1 MSEVKRRNAAR
12 IAAVAALA
20 VICVALP
27 FVFPPFRVS
36 QFTIVIVYAIATL
49 GLTVLTGYAGAV
61 SVGHGAF
68 FAVGAYTAAILI
80 DHTGWPHLAT
90 LPTAGLVTGAAGY
103 AFGRP
108 ALRIRGLYLALLTLA
123 LAVIVPPLAARFEG
137 LTGGSQG
144 LVVDSP
150 QAPSWTGLAEDQWM
164 YFVALA
170 VAVPMFLFARN
181 AVLSGPGR
189 ALLAA
194 ADNDVVAGTLG
205 VDVSRYRTAA
215 FVMGTTYAGV
225 AGGLFVLASGFVSP
239 GSFTVPLS
247 LLFMSALVVGG
258 LRSIAGAVYG
268 AAFIEFV
275 PLYAGDVDP
284 GLSGIV
290 YGAALLLV
298 IFLVPGGL
306 AELLRAAWVRV
317 AGLRRR
323 EVVTAVRGAP
333 AGGE

>member
-1 MSEVKRRNAAR
+1 MSKRAMRT
-12 IAAVAALA
+12 AAVVALA
-20 VICVALP
+20 LVCVALP

-68 FAVGAYTAAILI
+68 FAVGAYCAAILVE
-80 DHTGWPHLAT
+80 HAGWPYLAT
-90 LPTAGLVTGAAGY
+90 LPVAGLVAGAAGY

-108 ALRIRGLYLALLTLA
+108 ALRVRGLYLALLTLA
-123 LAVIVPPLAARFEG
+123 LAVVVPPLAARFEG

-144 LVVDSP
+144 LVVGSP
-150 QAPSWTGLAEDQWM
+150 EPPGWTGLAADQWM

-170 VAVPMFLFARN
+170 VAVPMFAFARN
-181 AVLSGPGR
+181 AVRSAPGR

-205 VDVSRYRTAA
+205 VDVSRYRTVA

-225 AGGLFVLASGFVSP
+225 AGGLYTLASGFVSP
-239 GSFTVPLS
+239 GSFTLTLS

-258 LRSIAGAVYG
+258 LRSVAGAVYG
-268 AAFIEFV
+268 ALFIEFV
-275 PLYAGDVDP
+275 PLYASDVDP
-284 GLSGIV
+284 GLSGII

-306 AELLRAAWVRV
+306 AELLRAASARV
-317 AGLRRR
+317 AGGRRR
-323 EVVTAVRGAP
+323 GGAVPAP
-333 AGGE
+333 ERAVAGGAER

>member
-1 MSEVKRRNAAR
+1 VSKSPMR
-12 IAAVAALA
+12 IAALVAFALL
-20 VICVALP
+20 CVALP

-68 FAVGAYTAAILI
+68 FAVGAYCAAILVE
-80 DHTGWPHLAT
+80 HAGWPYLAT
-90 LPTAGLVTGAAGY
+90 LPVAGLVAGAGGY

-123 LAVIVPPLAARFEG
+123 LAVVVPPLVARFEG
-137 LTGGSQG
+137 LTGGTQG
-144 LVVDSP
+144 LVVGSP
-150 QAPSWTGLAEDQWM
+150 EAPGWTGLAADQWI

-170 VAVPMFLFARN
+170 VAVPMFVFARN
-181 AVLSGPGR
+181 AVRSGPGR

-225 AGGLFVLASGFVSP
+225 AGGLYTLASGFVSP
-239 GSFTVPLS
+239 GSFTLTLS

-258 LRSIAGAVYG
+258 LRSVAGAVYG
-268 AAFIEFV
+268 ALFIEFV

-284 GLSGIV
+284 GLSGV
-290 YGAALLLV
+290 LYGAALLLV

-306 AELLRAAWVRV
+306 AELLRAAWARV
-317 AGLRRR
+317 AGARRHR
-323 EVVTAVRGAP
+323 EAVPARERAV
-333 AGGE
+333 AGGGGR